1 MFWGSFTYDMKG
13 PCHIWDDE
21 TEAEKKAS
29 QAELDAL
36 NRDNEAK
43 CRQEWEVTT
52 GMRRLALK
60 NLPGKRPQWK
70 FTKKTGKLVRESKK
84 GGIDWYRYGKV
95 IVEGKIIPFAKTV
108 KQRYGDAYVQEDKA
122 PSHAHKTQKEV
133 YNLHD
138 VKRLLWPGNSP
149 DLNMIE
155 PCWYWMKRKTT
166 VRGAPRTTKKMRA
179 AWLKAWNDLP
189 QRQIQAWIER
199 IIRHIKEVIRLEGGN
214 EYREDRTD
222 HDNRLWKG
230 RRLKGQLSESVFL
243 GTYQRSQQQFERDS
257 DLEGLAEAEPSES
270 GSESS
275 GASSSSGGSKVELCL
290 PQPPRTPVRR
300 PRKTTV
306 TDSERKKRRAEYSR
320 AYRARKKAEKAMLTG
335 TMTPGRQ
342 RGEKFA

>member
-1 MFWGSFTYDMKG
+1 VRAHGPYFEACKPAAKG
-13 PCHIWDDE
+13 
-21 TEAEKKAS
+21 
-29 QAELDAL
+29 
-36 NRDNEAK
+36 
-43 CRQEWEVTT
+43 
-52 GMRRLALK
+52 
-60 NLPGKRPQWK
+60 
-70 FTKKTGKLVRESKK
+70 
-84 GGIDWYRYGKV
+84 
-95 IVEGKIIPFAKTV
+95 II
-108 KQRYGDAYVQEDKA
+108 
-122 PSHAHKTQKEV
+122 
-133 YNLHD
+133 HD
-138 VKRLLWPGNSP
+138 G
-149 DLNMIE
+149 
-155 PCWYWMKRKTT
+155 
-166 VRGAPRTTKKMRA
+166 
-179 AWLKAWNDLP
+179 LP

-199 IIRHIKEVIRLEGGN
+199 IIRHIKEVIRREGGN
-214 EYREDRTD
+214 EYREGQTD